1 MGGGYMN
8 SEVQMKQFLF
18 RLAESFPANV
28 SPAKLEIFHNF
39 LRAHLAHVDLGKLY
53 ESLIMAHN
61 FFPSMKEIMD
71 ALGARRQTRRE
82 LATEFVDSILTLCQG
97 SGNVYEIAGSD
108 NANFWKQV
116 TGLTLGQTKTDLHSG
131 NLETRYLR
139 GQWID
144 RAENEYTKHD
154 EDKKLKAAQSIAQIT
169 GEHDPEVT
177 P

>member
-1 MGGGYMN
+1 MN
-8 SEVQMKQFLF
+8 TEIQMKQFLF

-28 SPAKLEIFHNF
+28 SPAKLEIFHNY
-39 LRAHLAHVDLGKLY
+39 LKQHLAHVDLGKLY

-71 ALGARRQTRRE
+71 ALGARKQTRRE
-82 LATEFVDSILTLCQG
+82 LATEFVDTILTHAQG
-97 SGNVYEIAGSD
+97 SGNIYEIAGTD

-116 TGLTLGQTKTDLHSG
+116 TGLTLGQTKTDLGSG
-131 NLETRYLR
+131 VLETRYLR

-144 RAENEYTKHD
+144 GAERAYLKHD
-154 EDKKLKAAQSIAQIT
+154 EDKKLAAASKHAQIT
-169 GEHDPEVT
+169 GDHEPEVT